1 MDIGGAA
8 VTTEPRTQHDYG
20 QRDIEAA
27 RRVLVDLGQVL
38 GSWFSDSIVVVG
50 GWVPDLLLPDSE
62 EPHVG
67 SIDVDLALDA
77 DKLEEGRYAEI
88 VRSLLA
94 TGRYE
99 KSDHQ
104 YKLRAAVDLGDGG
117 TAVVVE
123 VDFLKAPRRRRRR
136 KPERLVSGFRPL
148 DADGCAA
155 AFVRPEHVPIE
166 GKMISG
172 AQNRVNLL
180 VASVPDFLVM
190 KAHAL
195 AGRDKPKDA
204 YDICYCF
211 DHAVGGLEAVAN
223 AWRVRASDP
232 LVVKAIEH
240 LRAKF
245 ATIAS
250 YGPRQVAVFYDAT
263 STDERDRYSRRA
275 YELVDHFLRLLTP

>member
-1 MDIGGAA
+1 MG

-20 QRDIEAA
+20 QREIEAA

-38 GSWFSDSIVVVG
+38 GSWFADSIVVVG
-50 GWVPDLLLPDSE
+50 GWVPDLLLPNSE

-77 DKLEEGRYAEI
+77 EKLQAGRYAEI
-88 VRSLLA
+88 IRSLLG

-99 KSDHQ
+99 KADQQ
-104 YKLRAAVDLGDGG
+104 YKLRAAVDLEDEGP
-117 TAVVVE
+117 AVVVE
-123 VDFLKAPRRRRRR
+123 VDFLKAPMRRR
-136 KPERLVSGFRPL
+136 KRKVQRLVPGFRPL

-155 AFVRPEHVPIE
+155 AFLHPERVPIE

-204 YDICYCF
+204 YDFCF
-211 DHAVGGLEAVAN
+211 CLDHSPGGMDAIA
-223 AWRVRASDP
+223 RVWKARAEEP
-232 LVVKAIEH
+232 LTAGAIEH

-245 ATIAS
+245 ATVGS
-250 YGPRQVAVFYDAT
+250 YGPRQVAVFYDAA
-263 STDERDRYSRRA
+263 SPDERDRYSRRA
-275 YELVDHFLRLLTP
+275 YELVSQFLRLINS